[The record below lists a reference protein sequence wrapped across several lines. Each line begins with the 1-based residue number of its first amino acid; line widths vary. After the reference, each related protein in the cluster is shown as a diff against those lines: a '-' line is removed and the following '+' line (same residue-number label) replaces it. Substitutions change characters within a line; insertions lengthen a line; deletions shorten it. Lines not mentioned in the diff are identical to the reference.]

1 MRPIRIRR
9 TGRRWRPSSPSTTR
23 VVRPAARSI
32 SCWNSTGSEHLGSP
46 PRPRVVAAL
55 PRLEAPIGSDNGTSV
70 NSGRRRSSRSRAAS
84 TTDVMLAG
92 AGRMVAELLAGTTAQ
107 RGSGTTRPSRRPAP
121 VLQRHRPAARFLG
134 GLSPRGG
141 QPRESRRCGSRA
153 SGAYSRMAK
162 RWLRTSCCGR
172 RPVPLECGFRCQ
184 RSSKTDKFL
193 TLIDLI
199 GSGTRFSVDLDVG
212 GREMAVGS
220 VGNRVLGGFPSSLWA
235 RSLRPW
241 GATASTA
248 PALAARA
255 LAGWSLTVPHARGL
269 SWYLVRQLRGG
280 VVDPGL

>member
-9 TGRRWRPSSPSTTR
+9 AGRRWRPSSPSTTR
-23 VVRPAARSI
+23 VVRPAARSRAGTLPGPSI
-32 SCWNSTGSEHLGSP
+32 SEARRARASWRRSLGLKLPLGRITGLQLTRDGVWNSTGSEHLGSP

-172 RPVPLECGFRCQ
+172 RPVPLECGFRVY
-184 RSSKTDKFL
+184 SSAERAFLFL
-193 TLIDLI
+193 TEPCRAR
-199 GSGTRFSVDLDVG
+199 GASPCESWST
-212 GREMAVGS
+212 
-220 VGNRVLGGFPSSLWA
+220 SSL
-235 RSLRPW
+235 LLL
-241 GATASTA
+241 
-248 PALAARA
+248 PALLRHR
-255 LAGWSLTVPHARGL
+255 LLHSRPRNTPRGL
-269 SWYLVRQLRGG
+269 
-280 VVDPGL
+280 